1 MQTLIIHSEN
11 KKIKV
16 IKTILRALDVN
27 FETETEKE
35 SLYSIIEK
43 SREDKK
49 LGRLKTVNP
58 QNIWESIQ

>member
-16 IKTILRALDVN
+16 IKTILKALDVN
-27 FETETEKE
+27 FEIETEKNL
-35 SLYSIIEK
+35 SDIIEK
-43 SREDKK
+43 AREDKK

-58 QNIWESIQ
+58 QNIWESIP

>member
-11 KKIKV
+11 KDIKV
-16 IKTILRALDVN
+16 IKTILKALN
-27 FETETEKE
+27 IKFEIETEK
-35 SLYSIIEK
+35 SLYHSIEK